1 MVQGG
6 LQMEF
11 KMNTVND
18 SAVTSMR
25 LDCGTSFIDDGYEV
39 SLNCHGYNIYIG
51 KDKAR
56 EIIKFLEKAFNVREK
71 TK

>member
-1 MVQGG
+1 
-6 LQMEF
+6 MEV

-18 SAVTSMR
+18 SAVASMR
-25 LDCGTSFIDDGYEV
+25 LDCDTSFIDDGYEV
-39 SLNCHGYNIYIG
+39 SLNCHGCNIYIG

-56 EIIKFLEKAFNVREK
+56 EIIKFLEKAFNLREK